1 MKNPHREDFDEI
13 SDHED
18 KVEILELNK
27 LNLET
32 L

>member
-1 MKNPHREDFDEI
+1 MKNLHREDFDET

-18 KVEILELNK
+18 QAEILELNK

>member
-1 MKNPHREDFDEI
+1 MKNLHREDFDET